1 MNEFN
6 GFNGLNGLNGLTGL
20 MEEPKTQNHKE
31 PLNEVKWNQT
41 QIQIQMKWSQY
52 ICFQSKNGMRPAKS
66 LNFE

>member
-6 GFNGLNGLNGLTGL
+6 GLNGL

-31 PLNEVKWNQT
+31 PLNEVKWSE
-41 QIQIQMKWSQY
+41 IKLKFKFKWNEVNIFAFKAKVEWGLQ
-52 ICFQSKNGMRPAKS
+52 KS